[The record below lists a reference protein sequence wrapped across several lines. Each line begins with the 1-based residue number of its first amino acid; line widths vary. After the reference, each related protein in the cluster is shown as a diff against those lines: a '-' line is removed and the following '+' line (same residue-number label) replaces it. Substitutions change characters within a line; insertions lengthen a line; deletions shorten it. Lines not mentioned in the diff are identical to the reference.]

1 MHTIMKKSYI
11 MPQSQV
17 IEVNCTSTLL
27 QASDKHE
34 EGSDGTQ
41 LVKEDFSFR
50 DRSNVWDD
58 DWDDDWDD

>member
-11 MPQSQV
+11 IPQSQV
-17 IEVNCTSTLL
+17 VEVNCTFTLL

-41 LVKEDFSFR
+41 LVKEDYFR
-50 DRSNVWDD
+50 DRSRGWDD